1 MRIINPSLT
10 AESSDSEKFAAFAEG
25 VMTGKVSILSLPSD
39 VSWQLQVKKLVK
51 LKSNL
56 IPYFIGSGRA
66 GEFLVSFPVTFITVT
81 SAATLKL

>member
-25 VMTGKVSILSLPSD
+25 VMAGKVSILSLPSD
-39 VSWQLQVKKLVK
+39 VGWQLQVKKVK
-51 LKSNL
+51 QKSTL

-81 SAATLKL
+81 SAASLKF